1 MARQKRKSSRTNLR
15 YFYINGD
22 LHKKLR
28 INRAADMITAWNYP
42 QSKRVGY
49 IYSDVQ
55 SRMQRAY
62 SVSQVAIL
70 FKRHKRSINRYL
82 FEDLIQRPQKTYSL
96 DERKIPGVYYFS
108 EDDIKSLREYL
119 STLSTNVGYVPTIS
133 ELESMI
139 KNETV
144 LYIKNEYGDFVP
156 VWKQPEW

>member
-1 MARQKRKSSRTNLR
+1 MAGQKRKKFRTTLK
-15 YFYINGD
+15 YFYVNGE
-22 LHKKLR
+22 LHKRLR
-28 INRAADMITAWNYP
+28 ISRSADLITAWNYK
-42 QSKRVGY
+42 QGKRVAY

-62 SVSQVAIL
+62 SVSEVSKI

-82 FEDLIQRPQKTYSL
+82 FEDSIKRPEKTYSL
-96 DERKIPGVYYFS
+96 DERKVSGVYYFS
-108 EDDIKSLREYL
+108 EDNLRELREYL
-119 STLSTNVGYVPTIS
+119 STLSINVGYVPTVP

-144 LYIKNEYGDFVP
+144 LYIKNEYGEFVP